1 MSVRSFRIIKD
12 KVARKSVWC
21 LTILVGMLLFFIVG
35 GLYLKSLPILE
46 SHSLSDLLFKSL
58 WKPRK
63 NEFGF
68 LPYILSTVYVTL
80 ISIIIA
86 VPLCIL
92 CSIYLSEYANKKVK
106 SFVTSLVDILAG
118 IPSVIFGIWG
128 IIMIVPFIS
137 NTVGPFFGQ
146 TDTTGYSILAGGL
159 VLAIMVF
166 PIVIHIMLEVLRTVP
181 AELREASLSLG
192 ANKWETIKKVVLKKA
207 SPGIIAAIVLGF
219 SRAFGETLAV
229 MMVVGNTSLIPHSV
243 FDSGYPLPA
252 LIANNYGE
260 MMSIPMY
267 DSALMFAA
275 LLLLTVILLFNI
287 AARIVMI
294 RVERNLT

>member
-1 MSVRSFRIIKD
+1 MRVGRVLRD
-12 KVARKSVWC
+12 RLAGKSVWIVSVFTG
-21 LTILVGMLLFFIVG
+21 LLLFLIIG
-35 GLYLKSLPILE
+35 GLLIKSWPILE
-46 SHSLSDLLFKSL
+46 SHSVSDLLFKSL

-63 NEFGF
+63 DQFGF

-137 NTVGPFFGQ
+137 NTLAPAFGVE
-146 TDTTGYSILAGGL
+146 DTTGYSILAGGL

-181 AELREASLSLG
+181 VELREASLSLG
-192 ANKWETIKKVVLKKA
+192 ANKWETIKKVVMRRA
-207 SPGIIAAIVLGF
+207 APGITAAIVLGF

-229 MMVVGNTSLIPHSV
+229 LMVVGNTALIPHSL

-275 LLLLTVILLFNI
+275 LLLLTVILLFNVV
-287 AARIVMI
+287 ARLVMM
-294 RVERNLT
+294 RVERKMA